1 MTERAR
7 PAAGGRPVAS
17 RDPAGSPDPAA
28 TRDQAAARDRAGS
41 RGVGRWIAGHLR
53 RHRPSLLLFTV
64 AAAAAS
70 LCSTLVP
77 VQIGAAFA
85 EATGPRHDLGAVG
98 VAALAAALLAA
109 GRFVADL
116 LSNGSMEVVAQRV
129 KRDVR
134 DELYR
139 SLLTKRMAFH
149 DQQRIGDILARAIN
163 DARLVDYMLSPGAA
177 TAANGVLALLVPILF
192 IASLDPRLLL
202 APGVL
207 VLVFAYALRYH
218 LRRLY
223 PLVMRTRET
232 FADLNERFSTTL
244 SGIATVK
251 AATQEDFERHALRS
265 AAAAYRDAFVRR
277 GRAQAVYLPALS
289 FALAMVTGS
298 LHSLYL
304 YSQGELALSQV
315 VTYLGWLLLFAQPV
329 TMSEQA
335 VPVIQEGFAAA
346 ARMRQIID
354 GAPGEREDTRGDTA
368 AVEGTITF
376 DRVSLRHEGRD
387 ILREVS
393 FHLPAG
399 RTLAVVGPTGSGKSM
414 LIKLVNRMYD
424 ATEGRVLIDGRDVR
438 EWEPGALRRQI
449 GHVDQE
455 IFLFSKSVLD
465 NIAFGAPH
473 AAGYEDVLR
482 VAKQACADE
491 FVQGMADGYATVLNE
506 GGTTLSGGQRQR
518 LAIAR
523 ALLTEPRILTLD
535 DATSA
540 VDARTES
547 AITEAIER
555 ATAGRTTV
563 LVSHRPGQ
571 IRRADLI
578 LLLDGGRVVDQGSH
592 DELMARCALYR
603 EIYSG

>member
-1 MTERAR
+1 MAEETRPAFGDRPDASRSVGARTTAR
-7 PAAGGRPVAS
+7 PR
-17 RDPAGSPDPAA
+17 
-28 TRDQAAARDRAGS
+28 
-41 RGVGRWIAGHLR
+41 RGVGAWLTTHLR
-53 RHRPSLLLFTV
+53 RHRLLLLLFTV
-64 AAAAAS
+64 TAVAAN

-85 EATGPRHDLGAVG
+85 EATGARHDLVAVAA
-98 VAALAAALLAA
+98 AALAAGLLAA
-109 GRFVADL
+109 GRFAADL
-116 LSNGSMEVVAQRV
+116 LSNGSMEIIAQRV

-139 SLLTKRMAFH
+139 SLLAKRMSFH

-163 DARLVDYMLSPGAA
+163 DARLVDYMLSPGVA
-177 TAANGVLALLVPILF
+177 TAGNGILALLVPILF
-192 IASLDPRLLL
+192 IASLNTQLLL

-207 VLVFAYALRYH
+207 VLVFAYALYYH
-218 LRRLY
+218 LRRLN
-223 PLVMRTRET
+223 PLVTRTRET

-244 SGIATVK
+244 AGIATVK
-251 AATQEDFERHALRS
+251 AATQEDLERRAFRE

-277 GRAQAVYLPALS
+277 GKAQAVYLPALS
-289 FALAMVTGS
+289 FALAMAIGA

-304 YSQGELALSQV
+304 YSQGELALAQV
-315 VTYLGWLLLFAQPV
+315 VTYLGWLVLFAQPV
-329 TMSEQA
+329 SMSEQA
-335 VPVIQEGFAAA
+335 VPVIQEGFVAAG
-346 ARMRQIID
+346 RMRQIIE
-354 GAPGEREDTRGDTA
+354 GAPDEREDTRGSVA
-368 AVEGTITF
+368 AIRGALTF
-376 DRVSLRHEGRD
+376 DHVSFRHEGRD
-387 ILREVS
+387 ILRDVS

-399 RTLAVVGPTGSGKSM
+399 HTLAVVGPTGSGKSM

-438 EWEPGALRRQI
+438 DWEPGALRRQI

-465 NIAFGAPH
+465 NIAFGSPDGAD
-473 AAGYEDVLR
+473 YEDVLR
-482 VAKQACADE
+482 VAKQGCADE
-491 FVQGMADGYATVLNE
+491 FVQDMEHGYATTLNE

-523 ALLTEPRILTLD
+523 ALLTEPRVLTLD

-540 VDARTES
+540 VDARTET

-571 IRRADLI
+571 IRRADVI
-578 LLLDGGRVVDQGSH
+578 LLLDGGRVVAQGPH
-592 DELMARCALYR
+592 DELIARCALYR

>member
-1 MTERAR
+1 MDRTRPAGRAGRAR
-7 PAAGGRPVAS
+7 QVAS
-17 RDPAGSPDPAA
+17 PAVLGWIA
-28 TRDQAAARDRAGS
+28 TR
-41 RGVGRWIAGHLR
+41 LR
-53 RHRPSLLLFTV
+53 VHRPLLVVFTV
-64 AAAAAS
+64 AAVAANV
-70 LCSTLVP
+70 CTTLVP
-77 VQIGAAFA
+77 VQIGTAFA
-85 EATGPRHDLGAVG
+85 EATGERADPG
-98 VAALAAALLAA
+98 VLAAAAVATALLAA
-109 GRFVADL
+109 GRFAADL
-116 LSNGSMEVVAQRV
+116 LSHGSMEVLAQRV

-139 SLLTKRMAFH
+139 SLLAKRMSFH

-163 DARLVDYMLSPGAA
+163 DARLVDYMFSPGVS
-177 TAANGVLALLVPILF
+177 TAFNALLALVVPIVF
-192 IASLDPRLLL
+192 IASLNPQLLL
-202 APGVL
+202 APGAL
-207 VLVFAYALRYH
+207 VVVFAVALRRH
-218 LRRLY
+218 LRRLQ
-223 PLVMRTRET
+223 PLTMRIRET

-244 SGIATVK
+244 TGIATVK
-251 AATQEDFERHALRS
+251 AATQEEHERLAFRR

-289 FALAMVTGS
+289 FAVAMAVGA

-304 YSQGELALSQV
+304 YGQGELALAQV
-315 VTYLGWLLLFAQPV
+315 VTYLGWLVALAQPV
-329 TMSEQA
+329 TLSEQA
-335 VPVIQEGFAAA
+335 VPVVQEGLAAA

-354 GAPGEREDTRGDTA
+354 GPGDLEETTGVTT
-368 AVEGTITF
+368 AVEGAITF
-376 DRVSLRHEGRD
+376 DRVTLRHDGKD
-387 ILREVS
+387 VLSEVS

-414 LIKLVNRMYD
+414 LLKLVARMYD
-424 ATEGRVLIDGRDVR
+424 ADEGRVLIDGRDVR
-438 EWEPGALRRQI
+438 DWEPGALRRQI

-465 NIAFGAPH
+465 NVAFGAPAG
-473 AAGYEDVLR
+473 AAEEDVKR
-482 VAKQACADE
+482 VAKLACADD
-491 FVQGMADGYATVLNE
+491 FVQEMEHGYATVLNE

-523 ALLTEPRILTLD
+523 ALLTDPRVLTLD

-540 VDARTES
+540 IDARTE
-547 AITEAIER
+547 ATITEAIER

-578 LLLDGGRVVDQGSH
+578 VLLDAGRVVDLGGH

-603 EIYSG
+603 ETYSD

>member
-1 MTERAR
+1 MAEETR
-7 PAAGGRPVAS
+7 PVGGAPPVAS
-17 RDPAGSPDPAA
+17 RSIG
-28 TRDQAAARDRAGS
+28 G
-41 RGVGRWIAGHLR
+41 WIAGHLR
-53 RHRPSLLLFTV
+53 RHRMLLVLFTV
-64 AAAAAS
+64 TAVAAN
-70 LCSTLVP
+70 LCSTLIP

-85 EATGPRHDLGAVG
+85 EATGARHDLAA
-98 VAALAAALLAA
+98 VAAAAITAGLLAA
-109 GRFVADL
+109 GRFAADL
-116 LSNGSMEVVAQRV
+116 MSNGSMEIIAQRV

-139 SLLTKRMAFH
+139 SLLAKRMSFH

-163 DARLVDYMLSPGAA
+163 DARLVDYMLSPGVA
-177 TAANGVLALLVPILF
+177 TATNGVLALLVPILF
-192 IASLDPRLLL
+192 IASLNAQLLL

-207 VLVFAYALRYH
+207 VLVFAYALYYH
-218 LRRLY
+218 LRRLN
-223 PLVMRTRET
+223 PLVIRTRET

-244 SGIATVK
+244 AGIATVK
-251 AATQEDFERHALRS
+251 AATQEDLERHAFRD

-289 FALAMVTGS
+289 FALAMAIGA

-304 YSQGELALSQV
+304 YSQGQLGLAQV
-315 VTYLGWLLLFAQPV
+315 VTYLGWLVLFAQPV

-335 VPVIQEGFAAA
+335 VPVIQEGFVAAG
-346 ARMRQIID
+346 RMRQIIEGD
-354 GAPGEREDTRGDTA
+354 PAEREDARGTVTEIHGA
-368 AVEGTITF
+368 ITF
-376 DRVSLRHEGRD
+376 DRVSFHHEGTEILRD
-387 ILREVS
+387 IS

-455 IFLFSKSVLD
+455 IFLFAKSVLD
-465 NIAFGAPH
+465 NIAFGSPDEAE
-473 AAGYEDVLR
+473 YENVLR

-491 FVQGMADGYATVLNE
+491 FVQAMENGYATILNE

-523 ALLTEPRILTLD
+523 ALLTEPRVLTLD

-540 VDARTES
+540 VDARTET

-555 ATAGRTTV
+555 AAAGRTTV

-571 IRRADLI
+571 IRRADVI

-592 DELMARCALYR
+592 DELIARCALYR
-603 EIYSG
+603 EIYT

>member
-1 MTERAR
+1 MAEEARQAAGDR
-7 PAAGGRPVAS
+7 PAAS
-17 RDPAGSPDPAA
+17 RSVGAWL
-28 TRDQAAARDRAGS
+28 ARR
-41 RGVGRWIAGHLR
+41 LR
-53 RHRPSLLLFTV
+53 RHRPLLLVFTI
-64 AAAAAS
+64 AAAAAN

-77 VQIGAAFA
+77 VQVGAAFA
-85 EATGPRHDLGAVG
+85 EATGGRRDLAALGAAA
-98 VAALAAALLAA
+98 VAAGLLAA

-116 LSNGSMEVVAQRV
+116 LSNSSMEIIAQRV

-139 SLLTKRMAFH
+139 SLLTKRMSFH

-177 TAANGVLALLVPILF
+177 TAVNGVLALLVPILF
-192 IASLDPRLLL
+192 IASMNTWLLL
-202 APGVL
+202 APCVL
-207 VLVFAYALRYH
+207 IVVFGYALHYH
-218 LRRLY
+218 LRRLN
-223 PLVMRTRET
+223 PLVKHTREA

-251 AATQEDFERHALRS
+251 AATQEDHEREAFGS

-289 FALAMVTGS
+289 FALAMAVGA

-304 YSQGELALSQV
+304 YSLGELALAQV
-315 VTYLGWLLLFAQPV
+315 VTYLGWLVLFAQPV

-335 VPVIQEGFAAA
+335 VPVIQDGFVAAG
-346 ARMRQIID
+346 RMRQIIEGHPD
-354 GAPGEREDTRGDTA
+354 EREDTRGTA
-368 AVEGTITF
+368 DAVDGSITF
-376 DRVSLRHEGRD
+376 DRVTFRHEGRD

-414 LIKLVNRMYD
+414 LVKLVNRMYD

-438 EWEPGALRRQI
+438 AWEPGALRRQI

-465 NIAFGAPH
+465 NIAFGSPGE
-473 AAGYEDVLR
+473 AGYEDVVR
-482 VAKQACADE
+482 VAKQACADA
-491 FVQGMADGYATVLNE
+491 FVRDLEHGYATTLNE

-540 VDARTES
+540 IDAHTEN
-547 AITEAIER
+547 AITEAVEH
-555 ATAGRTTV
+555 ATTGRTTI

-571 IRRADLI
+571 IRRADAI
-578 LLLDGGRVVDQGSH
+578 LLLDRGRVVDQGTH
-592 DELMARCALYR
+592 DELIARCALYR